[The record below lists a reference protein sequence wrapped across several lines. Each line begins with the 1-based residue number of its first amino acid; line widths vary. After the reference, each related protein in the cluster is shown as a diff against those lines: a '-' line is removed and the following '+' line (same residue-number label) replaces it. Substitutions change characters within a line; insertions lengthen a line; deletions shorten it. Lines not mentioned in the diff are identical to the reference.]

1 MSTSANHDNPVQ
13 PRLYSARVDT
23 AAAQFRHRVRPP
35 WYRPAGRATA
45 GSRLPWIPRWPA
57 PGRPVT
63 HAQDRDDPVPWR
75 PPPGSRGSVPSLMVQ
90 ARHVVHQRPSTQFH
104 SRVPVFTRPSGA
116 AVSPPQRLKT
126 CPKNSSLDAGCVG
139 AADHRGLPAVGG
151 SVRSSSPSASPDAPG
166 RRRHLALPGPAARVL
181 RLAVGAPHPP
191 PCGQRGTDRGDI
203 ASAIRAA
210 DAAGNAPAPLGA
222 PRHGGMN
229 RALREAA
236 RKPGPALPSGV
247 SRNYLTLGW

>member
-75 PPPGSRGSVPSLMVQ
+75 PPAGSRGSVPSLMGQ

-104 SRVPVFTRPSGA
+104 SRVPGVHA
-116 AVSPPQRLKT
+116 AIRVGVSPPPMLKT
-126 CPKNSSLDAGCVG
+126 CPKNSCLDAGCVG
-139 AADHRGLPAVGG
+139 AADHLDPQLFG
-151 SVRSSSPSASPDAPG
+151 SVRSSSSISQPGRSRSTALSGSARSCCSCSAPG
-166 RRRHLALPGPAARVL
+166 SGSAAPTTLRSARHRPRRTSHPRSGPPMPPATHP
-181 RLAVGAPHPP
+181 RLSGPP
-191 PCGQRGTDRGDI
+191 AT
-203 ASAIRAA
+203 A
-210 DAAGNAPAPLGA
+210 
-222 PRHGGMN
+222 
-229 RALREAA
+229 E
-236 RKPGPALPSGV
+236 
-247 SRNYLTLGW
+247 